1 MSNKEYP
8 EVKNMKVSN
17 SCLRRISEY
26 YRSLKQLKEKGVRNV
41 TSMELAE
48 INGPY
53 PALVRKDLSYFGCF
67 GQRGVGYDVNNLMS
81 VLEKILGLN
90 REWRVAVIGAAQY
103 SCTLMNSLPFE
114 SRVYQ
119 VRKIYDKQP
128 QNISGVPGNVE
139 VFHIDSL
146 EDTLDPEVDDI
157 VIIALPPDEIQG
169 IIDRLGRIGIK
180 AVLYMASRTVN
191 VPEGMAVMNQDIK
204 IELGMLTYRL
214 I

>member
-1 MSNKEYP
+1 MSTEKYP
-8 EVKNMKVSN
+8 ELKNMKVSN

-26 YRSLKQLKEKGVRNV
+26 YRTLKQLQEKGVRNV
-41 TSMELAE
+41 TSMELSE

-67 GQRGVGYDVNNLMS
+67 GQRGVGYDVNNLMG
-81 VLEKILGLN
+81 VLEKILGLT

-114 SRVYQ
+114 SKIYQ
-119 VRKIYDKQP
+119 VRKIYDKNP
-128 QNISGVPGNVE
+128 ETISGVPENVE
-139 VFHIDSL
+139 VLHIDTL
-146 EDTLDPEVDDI
+146 EDTLDPDVDDI
-157 VIIALPPDEIQG
+157 VIIALPPNEIQG
-169 IIDRLGRIGIK
+169 VIDRLGEIGIK
-180 AVLYMASRTVN
+180 AVLYMASKTVK

>member
-1 MSNKEYP
+1 MNKKNIP
-8 EVKNMKVSN
+8 EVKDIKISK

-26 YRSLKQLKEKGVRNV
+26 YRALRQLSEEGVRNI

-48 INGPY
+48 INGVY

-67 GQRGVGYDVNNLMS
+67 GQRGVGYNVDNLMS
-81 VLEKILGLN
+81 VFEKILGLT

-103 SCTLMNSLPFE
+103 SSSLMISLPFE
-114 SRVYQ
+114 SRIYK
-119 VRKIYDKQP
+119 VRKIYDKNP
-128 QNISGVPGNVE
+128 ENIKGVPENVE

-146 EDTLDPEVDDI
+146 ETTLDPELDNI

-180 AVLYMASRTVN
+180 AVLYMASKTVN
-191 VPEGMAVMNQDIK
+191 VPDGMVVMNQDIK